1 MDTFLAGG
9 FKSYILNFSIMMSNS
24 FVQFDYEFLE
34 ETHNTTSKTSFISQ
48 KGSIPLI
55 SDFREKDI
63 FKKTEIYHHTFIS
76 KHEYAY
82 RPSYKELEETYQ
94 NKNISL
100 DLLKGNKCHTE
111 EAKRIFCEISSSITP
126 TDGQYYNHLV
136 KFSRKA
142 TFLGNEIDIIFDKL
156 CFLVVKENPIV
167 HYAFDKQTLYDIV
180 EDSQLKPYQ
189 EQKKN
194 LVFNPKYQINPI
206 AQHFLQSIS
215 IAEITSKEIEELFKL
230 GLTQNQIIEL
240 SDYSNVTVQKHL
252 KKLGLSTK
260 GNKVEQTIN
269 AIRNW
274 RKENPKGIQIECS
287 KALKLGE
294 RTVQR
299 YWKEFKI

>member
-9 FKSYILNFSIMMSNS
+9 FKSYILNFSIIMNNS
-24 FVQFDYEFLE
+24 FIPFDYELLE
-34 ETHNTTSKTSFISQ
+34 ETHNTTSKTSFINQ
-48 KGSIPLI
+48 KGSIPLVL
-55 SDFREKDI
+55 DFREKDI

-76 KHEYAY
+76 KYEYAY

-126 TDGQYYNHLV
+126 SDEQYYNHLV

-142 TFLGNEIDIIFDKL
+142 TSIGNQIDVIFDKL

-240 SDYSNVTVQKHL
+240 SDYSRPTVQRHL
-252 KKLGLSTK
+252 EKLGLSTK
-260 GNKVEQTIN
+260 GNKKEQSFQSVQDCKKKSKSVEKQTYCIL
-269 AIRNW
+269 
-274 RKENPKGIQIECS
+274 S
-287 KALKLGE
+287 
-294 RTVQR
+294 
-299 YWKEFKI
+299 